1 MREAVNQNNLLQ
13 KSLPKNG
20 NLFDAS
26 ALKECYSSVKYR
38 NFSIK
43 YVVEG
48 LELYT
53 VNGRKYN
60 IKSGQYLL
68 ANRHSEGDVLIDSKQ
83 DVRGICVDVSTDFLA
98 EVVSSHMR
106 PDVFQTELELGSF
119 FNTES
124 FLENKYD
131 ARQTKLGAFLNG
143 MEKTLFELSEIKKEP
158 EKDFY
163 YTVCEKII
171 EDHVPIFKQLQN
183 VRAINTETRKDI
195 MRRLLIGKGIIDDS
209 FLGALNV
216 SDVATQ
222 SGISEYHFY
231 RLFKKTF
238 GKSPNQYLIQ
248 KRLNHAK
255 KLLSTQSISITEL
268 ASFCGYPDI
277 FTFSK
282 SFKKQ
287 FGFPPSALQR

>member
-1 MREAVNQNNLLQ
+1 MTKALTPHNLAQ

-53 VNGRKYN
+53 VNGKKYSV
-60 IKSGQYLL
+60 KSGQYLL
-68 ANRHSEGDVLIDSKQ
+68 ANRFSEGNVLIDSKH
-83 DVRGICVDVSTDFLA
+83 DVRGICIDVSTDFLA
-98 EVVSSHMR
+98 EVVSSHLR

-124 FLENKYD
+124 FLQNKYD
-131 ARQTKLGAFLNG
+131 ARQTKLGTFLNG
-143 MEKTLFELSEIKKEP
+143 MEKSLFELSEIKKEP
-158 EKDFY
+158 ANDFY

-183 VRAINTETRKDI
+183 VKAINTETRKDI
-195 MRRLLIGKGIIDDS
+195 MRRLLIGKGIIDDC
-209 FLGALNV
+209 FLDALTV
-216 SDVATQ
+216 SDIASQ

-238 GKSPNQYLIQ
+238 GQSPNQYLIQ
-248 KRLNHAK
+248 KRLSHAK

-268 ASFCGYPDI
+268 ASFCGYSDI

-287 FGFPPSALQR
+287 FGFSPSAAQR